1 MHSIGLQSIVF
12 ILGFFMFRTY
22 RRDVMICSSLLEP
35 DLQLWSCVEQIIP
48 LPWFYVTV
56 LKCGGDSTS
65 RHMLMVSDVQTLE
78 DLSLSKSTSGAIES
92 ILLATPPAMNGKERW
107 LMEQLTEIAYVPK
120 SKGTVRHY
128 RFKVKE
134 GAVYTNSC
142 DPGLEVEQGNI
153 SRVVISLCS

>member
-1 MHSIGLQSIVF
+1 
-12 ILGFFMFRTY
+12 MFRTY
-22 RRDVMICSSLLEP
+22 QRDTMTFTSKLEP

-78 DLSLSKSTSGAIES
+78 DVSLSKSASAVIES
-92 ILLATPPAMNGKERW
+92 ILLATPPVMNGKERW

-134 GAVYTNSC
+134 GAVYTNSG

-153 SRVVISLCS
+153 SRIVISLCS

>member
-1 MHSIGLQSIVF
+1 
-12 ILGFFMFRTY
+12 MFRTY
-22 RRDVMICSSLLEP
+22 LRDVMIFSSQLEP
-35 DLQLWSCVEQIIP
+35 DLQLWSWVEQIIP

-56 LKCGGDSTS
+56 LKCGSDSTS

-78 DLSLSKSTSGAIES
+78 DLSLSKSASVVIES

-120 SKGTVRHY
+120 SKGAVHHY
-128 RFKVKE
+128 RFNVKE
-134 GAVYTNSC
+134 GPVYTNSC

-153 SRVVISLCS
+153 GRVVISLYT

>member
-1 MHSIGLQSIVF
+1 
-12 ILGFFMFRTY
+12 
-22 RRDVMICSSLLEP
+22 MIISSQLEP

-48 LPWFYVTV
+48 LPWFYLTV

-78 DLSLSKSTSGAIES
+78 DLSLSMSASVAIES

-107 LMEQLTEIAYVPK
+107 LMERLKEIAYIPK
-120 SKGTVRHY
+120 SKGGARHY